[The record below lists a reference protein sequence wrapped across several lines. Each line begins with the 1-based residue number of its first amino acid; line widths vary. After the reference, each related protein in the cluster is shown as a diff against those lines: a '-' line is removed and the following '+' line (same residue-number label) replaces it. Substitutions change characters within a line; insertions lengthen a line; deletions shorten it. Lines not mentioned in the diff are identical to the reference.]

1 MASPHVAGI
10 AALIRSQMPSLTPA
24 MVEQLLKDTARDLGT
39 AGRDDSFGY
48 GLVQP
53 RTALFGLGVRR

>member
-10 AALIRSQMPSLTPA
+10 AALLMSRGFTNPA
-24 MVEQLLKDTARDLGT
+24 TVESILRQSAKDLGT
-39 AGRDDSFGY
+39 PGKDNEFGY

-53 RTALFGLGVRR
+53 FTALFGLGIRGR